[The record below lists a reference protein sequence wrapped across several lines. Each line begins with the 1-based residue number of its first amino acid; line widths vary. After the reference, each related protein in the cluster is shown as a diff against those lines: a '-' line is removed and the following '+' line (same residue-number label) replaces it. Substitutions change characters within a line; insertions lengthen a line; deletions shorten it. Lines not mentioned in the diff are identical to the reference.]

1 MRILID
7 CDVLL
12 DVVLERQP
20 YVASSGA
27 LLDWAEQHPGS
38 SAVAWHTL
46 SNLEYLIRGGA
57 RAFIADLIRFVEVP
71 ETGNESMR
79 FALETAIERKGS
91 VIYYC
96 IQKNRRVF
104 RRNAKAGED

>member
-79 FALETAIERKGS
+79 FALETAIERE
-91 VIYYC
+91 
-96 IQKNRRVF
+96 R
-104 RRNAKAGED
+104 